1 MSVKREST
9 VVLFFV
15 FNISVTI
22 PEITAEL
29 AEQIVNQAAAQQ
41 VAGEPTSIQTSAGD
55 ILIQSSAG
63 VLHVPEGATAQE
75 SGQAGMVI
83 GTEVVEDSGGNHH
96 DEVFSAA

>member
-1 MSVKREST
+1 M
-9 VVLFFV
+9 
-15 FNISVTI
+15 TI
-22 PEITAEL
+22 PSVPFGHVTC
-29 AEQIVNQAAAQQ
+29 
-41 VAGEPTSIQTSAGD
+41 PIQTSAGD

-96 DEVFSAA
+96 DEVFNMA